1 MFYLNK
7 LQFRRAVIALTLQGE
22 AVFKCNTEKIH
33 ACVSWQVIRIES
45 EKYVRV
51 EKVMQIATT
60 QW

>member
-7 LQFRRAVIALTLQGE
+7 PQFRRAVVALTLQSD

-33 ACVSWQVIRIES
+33 ACVSWQVMRIES

-51 EKVMQIATT
+51 EKVIQIATT